1 MLQIFHPPRQYLSNC
16 EGAGNLLHWQIKLRL
31 SANMGDLRTR
41 RDPNWSA
48 LPEEADERNGLLLVP
63 KLW

>member
-1 MLQIFHPPRQYLSNC
+1 MLQIFHPPPQYLSNW
-16 EGAGNLLHWQIKLRL
+16 EGAGNLLHWQIKLRI
-31 SANMGDLRTR
+31 SANTGDLRTR
-41 RDPNWSA
+41 RDPNSYA